1 MGDTRARASRT
12 NATALPMTRR
22 QQKRARQQVAQTGQ
36 RGSRA
41 PRPQQAAPVAA
52 STESPTKATAPAS
65 APPSTQARRST
76 NVAAD
81 FLRALEQPLARPVND
96 DTATGA
102 TDAARQR
109 RARAGDYTRPA
120 RTKLTATHDAEQSE
134 ADVDPSAAVEVVAT
148 ENGATTTEDDGVI
161 EDAEAVETLAG
172 ETSPETPVPAKKYP
186 TLAAIAARRPALT
199 EPEQTEVLADEES
212 DVATREVPAADVETV
227 AEAPRPVIEW
237 QRRAAAPQPAHDAA
251 APDAAPQVPT
261 RRAVPTRRLQATRD
275 DAAIASLRQ
284 ATRHTDPS
292 ESASA
297 RHAPRPR
304 PLPEVDLTL
313 PVAGAHAAV
322 AAVAAL
328 VGAALLV
335 QGASGAVWA
344 LTLTAIA
351 GAGGWLAYALG
362 QQRRFHVAAGAV
374 LMLSQLGIL
383 VWLLLI
389 FGPRGALI
397 ALTPAIILLALR
409 MASLRVAASGS
420 VLAVG
425 AYVTLGVLSVRGA
438 VHPALRLT
446 ASAQLVSDIVA
457 VTGGLAISLL
467 ALALWNRQRIRLDH
481 QARARLR
488 EAHLLDTRA
497 TRAQERLD
505 EDARRLADALS
516 EALRGQGI
524 GAVVVGDELQ
534 GLAETVELVAERLR
548 TLQQDR
554 EDRLRIEGA
563 LRGLIREVERAWLG
577 LPWVWPSASGT
588 TLDELTALLRAPRSQ
603 ETPSSW
609 PDATPD
615 LLPIPSAISQPTR
628 PWDVVAYNMA
638 SRPSHPR
645 ETPYAQLPLGLD
657 ESDSMRALPAHFS
670 QLPWHEWD
678 TWRDWDPNQP
688 QVVGE

>member
-1 MGDTRARASRT
+1 
-12 NATALPMTRR
+12 
-22 QQKRARQQVAQTGQ
+22 
-36 RGSRA
+36 
-41 PRPQQAAPVAA
+41 
-52 STESPTKATAPAS
+52 
-65 APPSTQARRST
+65 
-76 NVAAD
+76 
-81 FLRALEQPLARPVND
+81 
-96 DTATGA
+96 
-102 TDAARQR
+102 
-109 RARAGDYTRPA
+109 
-120 RTKLTATHDAEQSE
+120 
-134 ADVDPSAAVEVVAT
+134 
-148 ENGATTTEDDGVI
+148 
-161 EDAEAVETLAG
+161 
-172 ETSPETPVPAKKYP
+172 
-186 TLAAIAARRPALT
+186 
-199 EPEQTEVLADEES
+199 
-212 DVATREVPAADVETV
+212 
-227 AEAPRPVIEW
+227 
-237 QRRAAAPQPAHDAA
+237 
-251 APDAAPQVPT
+251 
-261 RRAVPTRRLQATRD
+261 
-275 DAAIASLRQ
+275 
-284 ATRHTDPS
+284 
-292 ESASA
+292 
-297 RHAPRPR
+297 
-304 PLPEVDLTL
+304 VDLTL

-374 LMLSQLGIL
+374 LMLSQIGML

-397 ALTPAIILLALR
+397 ALTPAIVLLALR
-409 MASLRVAASGS
+409 IAGLRVAASGS

-438 VHPALRLT
+438 LHPALRLT
-446 ASAQLVSDIVA
+446 ASALLVSDIVA

-467 ALALWNRQRIRLDH
+467 ALALWNRQRLRLDH

-497 TRAQERLD
+497 TRGQERLD

-524 GAVVVGDELQ
+524 GDVVVGDELR

-588 TLDELTALLRAPRSQ
+588 TLDELTALLRAPRSH

-609 PDATPD
+609 PDVTPD

-657 ESDSMRALPAHFS
+657 ESDSMRAMSVHVS